1 MREVTE
7 RIKDLVDLLPA
18 EVAREVE
25 RLLVRLTHGDEDW
38 QEFSSSAFAALFDDT
53 EVEYTEDDIPE
64 VA

>member
-1 MREVTE
+1 MSEVTE
-7 RIKDLVDLLPA
+7 RIKELVDLLPA

-38 QEFSSSAFAALFDDT
+38 QEFSSQAFAALFDDT